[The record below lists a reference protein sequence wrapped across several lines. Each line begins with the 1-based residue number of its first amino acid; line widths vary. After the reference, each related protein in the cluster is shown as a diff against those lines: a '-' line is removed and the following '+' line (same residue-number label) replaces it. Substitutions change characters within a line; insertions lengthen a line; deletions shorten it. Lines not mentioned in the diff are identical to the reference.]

1 MFNFFGKRMKKMM
14 QSRSCSRLSYNL
26 VSFER
31 AKQMIDSQEVVLIDV
46 RSKKEYDSM
55 HIVNAINIPL
65 DELKQGKYNLSYECK
80 IMPYCSTGTRT
91 KAAIEYF
98 NRKGFSNVYIWEY
111 AAPVTFPYTNMLVY
125 NKENI

>member
-1 MFNFFGKRMKKMM
+1 
-14 QSRSCSRLSYNL
+14 
-26 VSFER
+26 
-31 AKQMIDSQEVVLIDV
+31 MIDSQEVVLIDV

-98 NRKGFSNVYIWEY
+98 NRNGFSNVYIWEY
-111 AAPVTFPYTNMLVY
+111 AALVTFPYKNMLVY
-125 NKENI
+125 NKGNL

>member
-26 VSFER
+26 VSFEG

-111 AAPVTFPYTNMLVY
+111 AALVTFPYKNMLVY

>member
-1 MFNFFGKRMKKMM
+1 MFNFLGKRMKKMM
-14 QSRSCSRLSYNL
+14 QSRCCSRLSYNL

-111 AAPVTFPYTNMLVY
+111 AALVTFPYKNMLVY